1 MEGPDQHLTIDELAR
16 RAGIATSTVRMY
28 QTKGVLP
35 PPRREG
41 RVGYYGAGHLARLRL
56 IGQLQEEGYSLTSI
70 GRLVDAWES
79 GRSLDDV
86 LGLEMQIADVW
97 GVEEP
102 VRMRPEELA
111 SHFPDGALTPDF
123 AQGAIAM
130 GLVGVDGDDLVVHSP
145 RLLEIGSEL
154 AQLGLSGDE
163 VLDEL
168 RTLHEA
174 TKRIAE
180 RFTSLFERHLWRPFV
195 ERGLPGDEIRNLTDV
210 LQRLSS
216 LAEGVVNISLRESLR
231 RAAGSFLAQQAE
243 ELERAG
249 VLADLKPLA
258 AAVGLDLSDD
268 N

>member
-130 GLVGVDGDDLVVHSP
+130 GLVGVDGDDLVVRSP

-168 RTLHEA
+168 RTLHEG

-210 LQRLSS
+210 LQRLSR
-216 LAEGVVNISLRESLR
+216 LAEGVVNISLREALR

-258 AAVGLDLSDD
+258 AAVGLDLSDA